1 MADDSEHTD
10 VGEPAPS
17 GPRSG
22 HRIDLIE
29 ALSAFLLA
37 LAAVATAWSGYQA
50 ARWGGVQATATA
62 NANAAR
68 LEASRA
74 SATGGQLVQV
84 DIGTFFQAVDAFA
97 ADDAELFDFYVER
110 MRPEF
115 RPVFDEWV
123 ALEPRTNPDA
133 PLSPFELE
141 SYSVAQ
147 LEDAQR
153 LNRVA
158 EQETADAADARSRA
172 DNYTVAVV
180 FLAAALF
187 FAGISTKFSTTR
199 ARVALLGVGTVAF
212 LAVVVLIAVLPKS
225 VAL

>member
-1 MADDSEHTD
+1 MADDTERTD
-10 VGEPAPS
+10 VPQPAEPE
-17 GPRSG
+17 PRSD
-22 HRIDLIE
+22 RTIDLVE
-29 ALSAFLLA
+29 VLSALLLA

-50 ARWGGVQATATA
+50 ARWGGVQATDTA
-62 NANAAR
+62 NANATR

-74 SATGGQLVQV
+74 SATGGQLVQI

-97 ADDAELFDFYVER
+97 ADDTELFDFYVER

-115 RPVFDEWV
+115 KPAFDEWV

-141 SYSVAQ
+141 SYSVAE

-158 EQETADAADARSRA
+158 EEEAANAAEARRHA
-172 DNYTVAVV
+172 NTYTIAFV

-187 FAGISTKFSTTR
+187 FAGISTKFSSIR
-199 ARVALLGVGTVAF
+199 ARVTLLSVGTAAF
-212 LAVVVLIAVLPKS
+212 VVVVVLVSLLPKS
-225 VAL
+225 ISL

>member
-1 MADDSEHTD
+1 MADDTERTDAPRPAEPEPTSERT
-10 VGEPAPS
+10 
-17 GPRSG
+17 
-22 HRIDLIE
+22 IDLVE
-29 ALSAFLLA
+29 VLSALLLA

-50 ARWGGVQATATA
+50 ARWGGVQATDTA

-74 SATGGQLVQV
+74 SATGGQLVQI

-97 ADDAELFDFYVER
+97 ADDTELFDFYVER

-115 RPVFDEWV
+115 KPVFDEWV

-141 SYSVAQ
+141 SYSVAE
-147 LEDAQR
+147 LDDAQR
-153 LNRVA
+153 LDRVA
-158 EQETADAADARSRA
+158 EEETTNAADARRQA
-172 DNYTVAVV
+172 NAYTIAVV

-187 FAGISTKFSTTR
+187 FAGISTKFSSIR
-199 ARVALLGVGTVAF
+199 ARVTLLSIGTAAF
-212 LAVVVLIAVLPKS
+212 VVVVVLISLLPKS
-225 VAL
+225 IAL